1 MNCSSIL
8 LLPSSACISFLWLA
22 VGSSDAALAQNIV
35 LPSKTAARAQLSKS
49 VSVHNERQISAK
61 LLDPVYVG
69 DKLVLPA
76 GTSLQGNI
84 DDLTPDRKRRIRAR
98 FNGDFTPFHQSHVR
112 FHALTLPSGQ
122 IVPIETTQETGS
134 VVVHL
139 TSPQNSGKAGS
150 YLRQTWT
157 VAKDDAKRSVKV
169 FTGPDKGERL
179 QRFAYSQL
187 PYHPE
192 KLYKGV
198 AYGFEFAKSVEIP
211 LLQQAS
217 AEPSLLPT
225 PTGIQNNLRA
235 YLKTPISSRETRLGT
250 SIEAVVAEPYF
261 DAARNLTIPQ
271 GATLLGAVTQA
282 KPARWFG
289 RSGKLRFAFKQVRM
303 LEGEAQAIQGTP
315 SGVGAD
321 KSQELTMDAEGGV
334 KAAPKGRF
342 IRPLLLAYLASYAS
356 EGDGG
361 NNLGGDAVASSSFGL
376 VGRIAGIAGGSP
388 NLALGIG
395 YYAVATSSYDSFI
408 AKGPDVVFPRN
419 TRLEIQL
426 QPEKDNKGQNL
437 PSRHSLSQKLLMQ

>member
-1 MNCSSIL
+1 MNC
-8 LLPSSACISFLWLA
+8 LPKHKLRRSAFISLFTL
-22 VGSSDAALAQNIV
+22 VVNGSFAAFAQSIV
-35 LPSKTAARAQLSKS
+35 LPAGTATRAQLSKS
-49 VSVHNERQISAK
+49 VSVHNGREIRAS
-61 LLDPVYVG
+61 LLDSVYVG

-76 GTSLQGNI
+76 GTFLQGTI

-98 FNGDFTPFHQSHVR
+98 LNGDFTPFHQSHVR

-139 TSPQNSGKAGS
+139 MSPQTSGKTGS
-150 YLRQTWT
+150 YLRRAWT
-157 VAKDDAKRSVKV
+157 VAKADAIRSVAV

-198 AYGFEFAKSVEIP
+198 AYGFEFAKPVELP
-211 LLQQAS
+211 LPLQLS

-225 PTGIQNNLRA
+225 PAGGQTNLRA
-235 YLKTPISSRETRLGT
+235 YLKTPISSRETKLGT

-261 DAARNLTIPQ
+261 DTSRNLIIPQ

-282 KPARWFG
+282 KQARWFG

-303 LEGEAQAIQGTP
+303 PEGEARAIQGTP
-315 SGVGAD
+315 SAVGAD
-321 KSQELTMDAEGGV
+321 QSQELTMDAEGGF
-334 KAAPKGRF
+334 KAAPKDRF
-342 IRPLLLAYLASYAS
+342 VRPLLLAYLASYAS

-361 NNLGGDAVASSSFGL
+361 NSFGGDAIASNSFGL

-388 NLALGIG
+388 SLALGIG
-395 YYAVATSSYDSFI
+395 YYAAATSSYDSFI

-426 QPEKDNKGQNL
+426 QPEKATTRETVQ
-437 PSRHSLSQKLLMQ
+437 PQQSLRKRLFQE

>member
-1 MNCSSIL
+1 MNCSSRL
-8 LLPSSACISFLWLA
+8 RLPSSACISLLLLTI
-22 VGSSDAALAQNIV
+22 GSSTAVLAQTII
-35 LPSKTAARAQLSKS
+35 LPSGTAARAQLSKS
-49 VSVHNERQISAK
+49 SSVHNGRKVSAK
-61 LLDPVYVG
+61 LLDPVYLG
-69 DKLVLPA
+69 DRLVLPA

-122 IVPIETTQETGS
+122 IVPIETTQEMGS

-139 TSPQNSGKAGS
+139 MSPQTSGKAGS
-150 YLRQTWT
+150 YLRQAWT

-198 AYGFEFAKSVEIP
+198 AYGFEFARPVEIP
-211 LLQQAS
+211 LPQELS
-217 AEPSLLPT
+217 VVPSVPPA
-225 PTGIQNNLRA
+225 PTGGQTNLRA
-235 YLKTPISSRETRLGT
+235 YLKTPISSRETKLGT

-261 DAARNLTIPQ
+261 DASRNLTIPQ

-289 RSGKLRFAFKQVRM
+289 RSGKLRFAFKQVM
-303 LEGEAQAIQGTP
+303 LPEGEAEAIQGTP
-315 SGVGAD
+315 AAVGAD

-334 KAAPKGRF
+334 KAAPKDRF
-342 IRPLLLAYLASYAS
+342 IRPLLLAYLAGYAS

-361 NNLGGDAVASSSFGL
+361 NSLGGDALASNSFGL
-376 VGRIAGIAGGSP
+376 VGRIAGIAGGAP

-426 QPEKDNKGQNL
+426 QSEKDNKNQNVQ
-437 PSRHSLSQKLLMQ
+437 PRQSLSQKLLKQ